1 LTHDLFKKV
10 LTQKFK
16 AMKTKV
22 VTLMITLILSA
33 ALVYAGNKSDKDPVV
48 SENARIEVELNI
60 DNQTTATLKIVKI
73 PGEKMR
79 VTLRSETGEYL
90 YTRRVKKYGWADITL
105 DLRNLPVGKYEV
117 EVIMDGNEIYSQTI
131 EKNPAYLSFIAE

>member
-1 LTHDLFKKV
+1 
-10 LTQKFK
+10 
-16 AMKTKV
+16 MKTKV
-22 VTLMITLILSA
+22 VTLMITLVLSA
-33 ALVYAGNKSDKDPVV
+33 VLVYAGNKNDKDPVA
-48 SENARIEVELNI
+48 SKNARIEVELNI

-105 DLRNLPVGKYEV
+105 DLRNLPAGKYEV

>member
-1 LTHDLFKKV
+1 
-10 LTQKFK
+10 
-16 AMKTKV
+16 MKTKV

>member
-1 LTHDLFKKV
+1 
-10 LTQKFK
+10 
-16 AMKTKV
+16 
-22 VTLMITLILSA
+22 MITLILST
-33 ALVYAGNKSDKDPVV
+33 ALIYAGNKNDKDPVV
-48 SENARIEVELNI
+48 SKNARIEVELNI

-79 VTLRSETGEYL
+79 VTLRSEAGEYL

-105 DLRNLPVGKYEV
+105 DLRNLPAGKYKV
-117 EVIMDGNEIYSQTI
+117 EVIMDGNEIYSQFI